1 MDSYKMI
8 RQQIIDDIERGI
20 YEPGDT
26 IPKQVEFA
34 EKYGVSR
41 GTIRKAFNELIQRG
55 VLVTTKGRGTIVANY
70 KMSRQESYRPLSF
83 SASKRVKEKKLHS
96 KLIDLKEL
104 NAEPWLAKQLF
115 ISVGSPVIFIK
126 RVRIVEDNPE
136 NYQFSYISK
145 TKFGSLDPG
154 SLDLENNSLFEYI
167 SQETGLYAM
176 MKDEEIRAVHCPEDV
191 ARELKMQVNDPILLI
206 MRTVYGQDNL
216 PLEYCE
222 DYECTDIKGL
232 KITTRGNIEKEVFIE
247 NEGENREDT

>member
-26 IPKQVEFA
+26 IPKQMEFA
-34 EKYGVSR
+34 EKYSVSR
-41 GTIRKAFNELIQRG
+41 GTIRKALDELIQRG

-70 KMSRQESYRPLSF
+70 KMSRQQAYRPLSF
-83 SASKRVKEKKLHS
+83 SASKRVKEKKLRS
-96 KLIDLKEL
+96 KLIELKEL
-104 NAEPWLAKQLF
+104 NAEPWLAKQLS
-115 ISVGSPVIFIK
+115 ISVGAPVIFIK

-145 TKFGSLDPG
+145 AKFGSLEPDI
-154 SLDLENNSLFEYI
+154 LDLENSSLFEYI

-191 ARELKMQVNDPILLI
+191 AKELHMQTSDPILLV
-206 MRTVYGQDNL
+206 MRTVYSQDNL

-232 KITTRGNIEKEVFIE
+232 KITTRGNVEKEVFFGSE
-247 NEGENREDT
+247 NENSENT